1 METEKYMSTPKICS
15 FFPTRLLSAAIAL
28 GALLA
33 NTAMSN
39 PALPIIPANTF
50 NVTNYGAIGDGVTIS
65 TIAIS
70 NAIVA
75 ASTAGGGTVE
85 IPAAAGAYLCGPLLF
100 RSSVNLQ
107 IDSGATLKMLPV
119 ASWPGGSSPPDF
131 IVGSSLHD
139 IEISG
144 SGTIDGQ
151 ATSAG
156 WWNGRATS
164 ARPYMINFS
173 TPQRL
178 LIQNVTLKNAPK
190 MHISIKG
197 KGGNIT
203 ILGITINTPV
213 SPNTDGIDLVG
224 TNCLVQDC
232 HISDGDDNIALGT
245 SSANTPTSDTTVTNC
260 TFGIGHGV
268 SIGSNTAGGV
278 SNLTVINCTFSG
290 TDYGIRMKSDNA
302 TSGGSGEG
310 GIAQNLTYENIG
322 MTNITRGAIVI
333 YSYYSEYGTPVG
345 ISASTAASQTVGTAI
360 IPIWQNITISN
371 LTATV
376 TTNGGTPGIAGII
389 WGRIEAPVTNITLS
403 HVNIKA
409 PQNFDLYNV
418 QGFQCVDSQF
428 NITSGATTF
437 TVFNADVT
445 VSNSASGASPIS
457 FDGLTST
464 NSLALYRAPASLT
477 AGDAFGMNPITL
489 VASILA
495 DNTSYTVPASTVFN
509 FTLGTNA
516 AEVTA
521 QGNLTVNNTLNIT
534 AGDGF
539 GAGTYTL
546 FTYAGSFFGTP
557 VLGTTPPGYNYS
569 ITNPPGLIQL
579 VVQSQ
584 TPPPPT
590 PPTGLTAT
598 AGNAQV
604 TLTWNAASGAI
615 SYNVKRATVSGNESV
630 TNATVTTTNYI
641 DMQVTNGTTYYYEV
655 SAVNAGGESANSSEV
670 SATPQ
675 PPPPPI
681 FGGISSTA
689 NGLVMSGSGGTTNGT
704 YYVLVSTN
712 VARPWNQWT
721 PVATNLFDGS
731 GNFIFT
737 NAIDPNSPQT
747 FYLLEIP

>member
-1 METEKYMSTPKICS
+1 MSTPKICS
-15 FFPTRLLSAAIAL
+15 FFPTRLQSAAIAL

-50 NVTNYGAIGDGVTIS
+50 NVTNYGAVGDGVTVS

-75 ASTAGGGTVE
+75 AFNAGGGTVE
-85 IPAAAGAYLCGPLLF
+85 FPTNSGTYLCGPLLY
-100 RSSVNLQ
+100 RSGVNLQ
-107 IDSGATLKMLPV
+107 IDTNVTLKMLPV

-144 SGTIDGQ
+144 FGTIDGQ
-151 ATSAG
+151 STSSG
-156 WWNGRATS
+156 WWNGRSTS
-164 ARPYMINFS
+164 ARPYMISFDKS
-173 TPQRL
+173 QRV
-178 LIQNVTLKNAPK
+178 LIQDVTLKNAPK

-197 KGGNIT
+197 KSGDIT
-203 ILGITINTPV
+203 IQRITINTPV

-224 TNCLVQDC
+224 TNCLVQDS

-245 SSANTPTSDTTVTNC
+245 SSANTPTSDTTVSGC

-302 TSGGSGEG
+302 TSGSSGAG
-310 GIAQNLTYENIG
+310 GTSQNLFYYNIG

-333 YSYYSEYGTPVG
+333 YSYYSEFGTPVG
-345 ISASTAASQTVGTAI
+345 ISPATAAAQTVGNTN
-360 IPIWQNITISN
+360 IPIWQNIVISN
-371 LTATV
+371 VTATV
-376 TTNGGTPGIAGII
+376 TTNNGTPGIAGII
-389 WGRIEAPVTNITLS
+389 WGRIESPVSNIFLS

-409 PQNFDLYNV
+409 PGTFDLYNV
-418 QGFQCVDSQF
+418 DGFQCVDSQF
-428 NITSGATTF
+428 NITSGAATF

-445 VSNSASGASPIS
+445 VSNSASGASPIL

-579 VVQSQ
+579 LVQ

-590 PPTGLTAT
+590 PP
-598 AGNAQV
+598 V
-604 TLTWNAASGAI
+604 
-615 SYNVKRATVSGNESV
+615 
-630 TNATVTTTNYI
+630 
-641 DMQVTNGTTYYYEV
+641 
-655 SAVNAGGESANSSEV
+655 
-670 SATPQ
+670 
-675 PPPPPI
+675 

-689 NGLVMSGSGGTTNGT
+689 NGLVISGSGGTTNGT

-712 VARPWNQWT
+712 IALPPNQWT
-721 PVATNLFDGS
+721 PVSTNQFDGS

-737 NAIDPNSPQT
+737 NAMDPNNPQM
-747 FYLLEIP
+747 FYLLQLP